1 MIWRQRDTPVLL
13 PVFRRMRSRKPVSFG
28 GILSMIGKPRK
39 KTITP
44 GGVGEWSIALTSL
57 TFLEWTIFEAL
68 KAIMPCPMQQKRQ

>member
-1 MIWRQRDTPVLL
+1 MRRQRDIPDLL
-13 PVFRRMRSRKPVSFG
+13 QVCRRMLSRKPASFG
-28 GILSMIGKPRK
+28 GILFMTGKPRK
-39 KTITP
+39 KTIMP